1 MEEYIEKIKERLRI
15 TSDAFDAEVEDLVNA
30 CRKDMEL
37 SGIYGDLSNPLYF
50 QAVVLYEKTY
60 FGSSDDAEKMQKAYE
75 ALKTS
80 MSLAGGYYGQKQD
93 PDPDQAGV

>member
-37 SGIYGDLSNPLYF
+37 SGIYGDLDNPLYF

-60 FGSSDDAEKMQKAYE
+60 FGSSDDAEKTQKAYE